1 MYKQK
6 IVLALSFLTLFFQGS
21 IGHTIE
27 PVQVTWESLIP
38 PEMTREMVRKGTV
51 LDEKIKFGLRYDLSF
66 FPLVKALNGK
76 TIQIAGFAL
85 PLEFEGTLAKEFLL
99 VPYVGACIH
108 APPPLPNQIIYV
120 SSKNGFESKSLY
132 TPVWVTGV
140 MRTEGGDFNLDYVD
154 GVEEVTVGYSMSGD
168 QIKPINHTKPNNR

>member
-6 IVLALSFLTLFFQGS
+6 IVLALFFLALFFQS
-21 IGHTIE
+21 TIGYAGET
-27 PVQVTWESLIP
+27 VQVTWETLIP

-66 FPLVKALNGK
+66 FPLVTALNGK
-76 TIQIAGFAL
+76 TIKIAGFAL

-120 SSKNGFESKSLY
+120 SSKSGFESKSLY

-154 GVEEVTVGYSMSGD
+154 GVEEVMVGYGMSGD
-168 QIKPINHTKPNNR
+168 QIETITPANLKK